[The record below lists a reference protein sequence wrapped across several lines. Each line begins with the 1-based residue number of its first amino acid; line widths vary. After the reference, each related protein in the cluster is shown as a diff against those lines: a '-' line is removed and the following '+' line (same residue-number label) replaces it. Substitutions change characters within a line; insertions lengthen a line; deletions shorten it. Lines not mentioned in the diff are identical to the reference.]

1 MRENLMDYINKIEL
15 KGRVGTVRSN
25 VVNDS
30 RVVNFS
36 LITDFLYKT
45 RDGNAVSES
54 TWFNV
59 VAWDGRDI
67 LNLEKVEKGAVVH
80 VNGRMRSS
88 KFEGSDGTEKHYY
101 EVLATRLRVVDDTE
115 DTNQ

>member
-1 MRENLMDYINKIEL
+1 MDYINKIEL

-30 RVVNFS
+30 RVANFS

-59 VAWDGRDI
+59 VAWEGRDI
-67 LNLEKVEKGAVVH
+67 IGLEKIEKGSIVH
-80 VNGRMRSS
+80 VSGRMRSNR
-88 KFEGSDGTEKHYY
+88 FEGADGSEKHYY
-101 EVLATRLRVVDDTE
+101 EVLATKLRIVDE
-115 DTNQ
+115 AEGMNP